1 MHTRPGFLDIF
12 ERLIAGNERGLR
24 TLAIYLV
31 PAAITLFSVI
41 ALLNWDSQFPG
52 SPPQTLSFQSTEGNP
67 LVAEPGQALAALRSQ
82 PMAAL
87 RDTKTAET
95 PFWLL
100 LKAPEASSGAART
113 LEFPSRHATAVAC
126 WDAATLDLI
135 GSADR
140 QQAWG
145 AMAPVKAGFALD
157 LPPALQG
164 HELVCRTTA
173 VGPARLSA
181 QSWDSASLLAS
192 NDEFQR
198 RSGLLDGGIIV
209 LALFILVTA
218 LVNRSVRYL
227 LFSGWLVVNLR
238 MAALSTGWDTQW
250 LGHTVPYAW
259 IHVMRLFTTALY
271 YTMTISLFALLF
283 KEDLSR
289 IGRALP
295 LRIVQLTCLPL
306 VLCSLLL
313 PYPQFLPILW
323 IAAGIGSVVLLY
335 ELGWILKS
343 NRSAVAL
350 WYSASIVMVLL
361 GSVFEVIAAALGLQG
376 LLGVINSVTA
386 ALASSLL
393 TALAIAEQMRLE
405 HAQWL
410 EAQAKLAHTF
420 KAMPIGVFSLD
431 PQGRFLTFN
440 PALARMLSPQ
450 APMPAEAHWQTYF
463 TAGAWTR
470 LHHLVQDQVDAE
482 IEVMGRPQTGTGAI
496 RRYLVKATLA
506 NGLIE
511 GSLQDVTDKAKAID
525 ELRFLATHDPLTK
538 VLNRSGIE
546 QALIG
551 HLAQAPAGATVAL
564 AYLDLDRFK
573 LINDLYGLRAGDLVL
588 QHVCQRVSHMLS
600 GDLRIGRVGGDEFV
614 IVFPDTPI
622 ATATVVCR
630 GILERVTSQP
640 YRIGDQALHVRASI
654 GLIEVGADMLFNDAL
669 STSDRACRE
678 AKLGHSG
685 GLMVYEKNSAALQK
699 HEAEVRLISVLATA
713 DVTLSLH
720 LEMQPILS
728 LTAPHESLN
737 FEVLLRMRDSDGH
750 PISTDRIISAG
761 ENSGQ
766 MCMIDR
772 WVLSTTLAW
781 LNDNHARI
789 GLAKFVCINL
799 SGASLNDEKFLNDV
813 YEMLERNRK
822 IVGMLCLEITESIA
836 LNDIENTRRFVN
848 RVRSYG
854 AKVALDDFGAGYT
867 SFSYLK
873 EFNADLLKIDGSF
886 IVDMNKHPAN
896 AAIVEG
902 IVSLARNLGMKVIA
916 EWAEDQ
922 ATLEV
927 LAEMGVDYVQ
937 GFVVARSMHPDR
949 ILQAVSSVS
958 LVRDDAL
965 LHYLNQIGEPTLV
978 QARLDLFPE
987 MQPGQIH

>member
-1 MHTRPGFLDIF
+1 
-12 ERLIAGNERGLR
+12 
-24 TLAIYLV
+24 
-31 PAAITLFSVI
+31 
-41 ALLNWDSQFPG
+41 
-52 SPPQTLSFQSTEGNP
+52 
-67 LVAEPGQALAALRSQ
+67 
-82 PMAAL
+82 
-87 RDTKTAET
+87 
-95 PFWLL
+95 
-100 LKAPEASSGAART
+100 
-113 LEFPSRHATAVAC
+113 
-126 WDAATLDLI
+126 
-135 GSADR
+135 
-140 QQAWG
+140 
-145 AMAPVKAGFALD
+145 
-157 LPPALQG
+157 
-164 HELVCRTTA
+164 
-173 VGPARLSA
+173 
-181 QSWDSASLLAS
+181 
-192 NDEFQR
+192 
-198 RSGLLDGGIIV
+198 
-209 LALFILVTA
+209 
-218 LVNRSVRYL
+218 
-227 LFSGWLVVNLR
+227 
-238 MAALSTGWDTQW
+238 
-250 LGHTVPYAW
+250 
-259 IHVMRLFTTALY
+259 
-271 YTMTISLFALLF
+271 
-283 KEDLSR
+283 
-289 IGRALP
+289 
-295 LRIVQLTCLPL
+295 
-306 VLCSLLL
+306 
-313 PYPQFLPILW
+313 
-323 IAAGIGSVVLLY
+323 
-335 ELGWILKS
+335 
-343 NRSAVAL
+343 
-350 WYSASIVMVLL
+350 
-361 GSVFEVIAAALGLQG
+361 
-376 LLGVINSVTA
+376 
-386 ALASSLL
+386 
-393 TALAIAEQMRLE
+393 
-405 HAQWL
+405 
-410 EAQAKLAHTF
+410 
-420 KAMPIGVFSLD
+420 
-431 PQGRFLTFN
+431 
-440 PALARMLSPQ
+440 
-450 APMPAEAHWQTYF
+450 
-463 TAGAWTR
+463 
-470 LHHLVQDQVDAE
+470 
-482 IEVMGRPQTGTGAI
+482 
-496 RRYLVKATLA
+496 
-506 NGLIE
+506 
-511 GSLQDVTDKAKAID
+511 
-525 ELRFLATHDPLTK
+525 
-538 VLNRSGIE
+538 
-546 QALIG
+546 
-551 HLAQAPAGATVAL
+551 
-564 AYLDLDRFK
+564 
-573 LINDLYGLRAGDLVL
+573 
-588 QHVCQRVSHMLS
+588 
-600 GDLRIGRVGGDEFV
+600 
-614 IVFPDTPI
+614 
-622 ATATVVCR
+622 VVCR

>member
-1 MHTRPGFLDIF
+1 V
-12 ERLIAGNERGLR
+12 
-24 TLAIYLV
+24 LV
-31 PAAITLFSVI
+31 
-41 ALLNWDSQFPG
+41 
-52 SPPQTLSFQSTEGNP
+52 
-67 LVAEPGQALAALRSQ
+67 
-82 PMAAL
+82 
-87 RDTKTAET
+87 
-95 PFWLL
+95 
-100 LKAPEASSGAART
+100 
-113 LEFPSRHATAVAC
+113 
-126 WDAATLDLI
+126 
-135 GSADR
+135 
-140 QQAWG
+140 
-145 AMAPVKAGFALD
+145 
-157 LPPALQG
+157 
-164 HELVCRTTA
+164 
-173 VGPARLSA
+173 
-181 QSWDSASLLAS
+181 
-192 NDEFQR
+192 
-198 RSGLLDGGIIV
+198 
-209 LALFILVTA
+209 
-218 LVNRSVRYL
+218 
-227 LFSGWLVVNLR
+227 
-238 MAALSTGWDTQW
+238 
-250 LGHTVPYAW
+250 
-259 IHVMRLFTTALY
+259 
-271 YTMTISLFALLF
+271 
-283 KEDLSR
+283 
-289 IGRALP
+289 
-295 LRIVQLTCLPL
+295 
-306 VLCSLLL
+306 
-313 PYPQFLPILW
+313 
-323 IAAGIGSVVLLY
+323 Y